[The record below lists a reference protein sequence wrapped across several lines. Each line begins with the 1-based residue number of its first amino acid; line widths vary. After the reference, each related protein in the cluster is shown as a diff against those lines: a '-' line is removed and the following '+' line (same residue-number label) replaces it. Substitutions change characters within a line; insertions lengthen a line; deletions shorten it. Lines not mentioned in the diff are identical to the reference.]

1 MGILLLETVKSLF
14 YMWIIVCCLVVTIGI
29 VGLIKLWRDI
39 SAAAYE
45 EEWEKQVVYLRR
57 ASWWLILIK

>member
-45 EEWEKQVVYLRR
+45 EEWEKQY
-57 ASWWLILIK
+57 KENDDD